1 MKNFFNNIF
10 KFEEDK
16 NIHNFKIDES
26 SNNIDNNSST
36 INENLTLSTS
46 LSNNIE
52 YLKSIYKSNISSDIN
67 IREFKIPIKNKKYNA
82 SLFFIDGVT
91 DTISINDFILK
102 PLLLKNSIEM
112 KDSSDNIKKSNNLAE
127 TTPKSLTVKKFNLEN
142 FIYDSLIPQA
152 SVTKENQIKNI
163 VEKINNGFTLLLI
176 DTIPNGFLI
185 ETKGV
190 KFRSISEP
198 LTEPIIKGAHQGF
211 VENLR
216 VNTSLIRKII
226 NNENLVIEN
235 LTCGTETKTDV
246 SICYMSNITN
256 ESLISEV
263 KYRLNNI
270 NLDYII
276 FTNDI

>member
-112 KDSSDNIKKSNNLAE
+112 KDSSTDIKKSNNLAE

-246 SICYMSNITN
+246 FVIC
-256 ESLISEV
+256 LI
-263 KYRLNNI
+263 
-270 NLDYII
+270 
-276 FTNDI
+276 